1 MPGLAPGLALR
12 RETRMTPS
20 LSLPQRRA
28 LRALSF
34 AYFVQATGSLAVSG
48 SLVPIAREW
57 AISESQSA
65 WLLALFGI
73 TFALAAPLS
82 QVLFGH
88 LPRRKL
94 VLYGAATFGGGAF
107 LFSLAPDYGVLAAS
121 RIVMGLG
128 ASLMGPVLV
137 GLGAELAHEKERGS
151 AIAKVLFG
159 LSLASM
165 LGIPL
170 AAWLADAW
178 GPRALFGAV
187 GAVSLLVALNIR
199 LTVPETGAG
208 VRIRLSTIGDVLT
221 NAKLLSAFLVV
232 FFIAAGVFATY
243 AFIAPVV
250 RDSFHGTAHDVSVA
264 LAVLGIAGI
273 VGNLAVAR
281 AARHFSAER
290 LLVAGI
296 GLLMVDML
304 LMLAAPPHLSLLFAA
319 FTVWAFATDIL
330 WPTQQRRIVEVAGP
344 WRGIALALTS
354 AFMFCGIGFG
364 SAVAAWVYPRFG
376 YGGLLGLSVLLLV
389 LALASL
395 AVSERAKRREQEK
408 CAAPCSTTRIL
419 S

>member
-1 MPGLAPGLALR
+1 MNA
-12 RETRMTPS
+12 S
-20 LSLPQRRA
+20 LSLSGRRA

-65 WLLALFGI
+65 WLLALFGM
-73 TFALAAPLS
+73 TFAIAAPLS

-94 VLYGAATFGGGAF
+94 VLRGVAIFGGGAF

-121 RIVMGLG
+121 RIVMGIG

-137 GLGAELAHEKERGS
+137 GLGAELVEEKERGS

-165 LGIPL
+165 VGIPL
-170 AAWLADAW
+170 AAWVASAW
-178 GPRALFGAV
+178 WPRALFGAV

-208 VRIRLSTIGDVLT
+208 ARIRLATVGEVLT
-221 NAKLLSAFLVV
+221 NTKLLSAFLVV

-250 RDSFHGTAHDVSVA
+250 RDSFHGTAQDVSLA
-264 LAVLGIAGI
+264 LAVLGVAGI
-273 VGNLAVAR
+273 LGNLVVAR
-281 AARHFSAER
+281 AARHFSAQT

-304 LMLAAPPHLSLLFAA
+304 LMLAAPPHLALLFAA
-319 FTVWAFATDIL
+319 LSLWAFATDLL
-330 WPTQQRRIVEVAGP
+330 WPTQQRRVVEVAGP

-376 YGGLLGLSVLLLV
+376 YGGLLGLSVVLLA

-395 AVSERAKRREQEK
+395 AVSERARRHEK
-408 CAAPCSTTRIL
+408 ENCAAPCSATRLL

>member
-1 MPGLAPGLALR
+1 MNA
-12 RETRMTPS
+12 S
-20 LSLPQRRA
+20 LSLSQRRA

-48 SLVPIAREW
+48 SLVPIAHEW
-57 AISESQSA
+57 AISEAQSA

-88 LPRRKL
+88 LPRRRL
-94 VLYGAATFGGGAF
+94 VLYGAATFGAGAF
-107 LFSLAPDYGVLAAS
+107 LFSVAPGYGVLAAA

-137 GLGAELAHEKERGS
+137 GLGAELVQEKERGS

-165 LGIPL
+165 AGIPL
-170 AAWLADAW
+170 AAWLASLW

-187 GAVSLLVALNIR
+187 GAVSVLVALNIR
-199 LTVPETGAG
+199 LRVPETGAG
-208 VRIRLSTIGDVLT
+208 LPVRFATLGQVLM
-221 NAKLLSAFLVV
+221 NVKLLSAFLVV
-232 FFIAAGVFATY
+232 FFIAASVFATY

-250 RDSFHGTAHDVSVA
+250 RDSFHGSAGDVSAA
-264 LAVLGIAGI
+264 LAVLGVAGI
-273 VGNLAVAR
+273 IGNIFVTRL
-281 AARHFSAER
+281 ARHYSAER
-290 LLVAGI
+290 LLVTGI

-304 LMLAAPPHLSLLFAA
+304 LMLAAPPHLALLFAA
-319 FTVWAFATDIL
+319 LTVWAFATDIL
-330 WPTQQRRIVEVAGP
+330 WPTQQRRVVEIAGAF
-344 WRGIALALTS
+344 RGISLALTS

-364 SAVAAWVYPRFG
+364 SALAAWVYPRSG
-376 YGGLLGLSVLLLV
+376 YGGLLGLSLLLLA

-395 AVSERAKRREQEK
+395 AVSVRARRREKENG
-408 CAAPCSTTRIL
+408 AAPCSATHVL